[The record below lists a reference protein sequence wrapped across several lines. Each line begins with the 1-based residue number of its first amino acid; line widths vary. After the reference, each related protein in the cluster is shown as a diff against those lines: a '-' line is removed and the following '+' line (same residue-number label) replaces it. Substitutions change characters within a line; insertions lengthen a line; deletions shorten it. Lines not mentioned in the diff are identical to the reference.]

1 MERAADAIRRPR
13 LMIVGAFPPPDTR
26 IFGGVIT
33 SCRLLQQ
40 SSLAQRAALTLID
53 STQIANPPPGWF
65 TRARLAFERTLAYM
79 AMFREPSPDAV
90 LLFCSAGA
98 SFLEKTFMAWYA
110 RLRGVPA
117 ILFPRGG
124 SLMAQGT
131 TAFGRAWL
139 RALCGGT
146 AMVLCQGPAWQRFAT
161 KTLGFPV
168 DRCPV
173 VPNWSA
179 TPQLLEL
186 GRARVRRAEGG
197 IDLLFVGWVEPEKG
211 IRELLEAFRRIAQ
224 ERDVRLNLVGDGHA
238 MPLAREFVEAN
249 NLSSKVR
256 FSGWLSADGLLE
268 AYGEADALVLP
279 SWAEGLPNA
288 MIEAMA
294 AGLAVVVTRVGNVP
308 DVVRDREDA
317 LLVPPKDVDA
327 LAAVLADVVDDDA
340 LRTRLAR
347 AGHDLA
353 SREFAVEAA
362 VERILLAVERVRR

>member
-1 MERAADAIRRPR
+1 MLPVGVKPPR

-40 SSLAQRAALTLID
+40 SSLPRRSVLTLID

-65 TRARLAFERTLAYM
+65 TRARSAFARTLVYM
-79 AMFREPSPDAV
+79 AMFREPRPDAV
-90 LLFCSAGA
+90 LLFCSVGA
-98 SFLEKTFMAWYA
+98 SFLEKTVMAWYA

-139 RALCGGT
+139 RMLCGGA

-161 KTLGFPV
+161 TTLGFPAA
-168 DRCPV
+168 RCPV

-179 TPQLLEL
+179 TPRVLEI
-186 GRARVRRAEGG
+186 GRARMQPARVGVE
-197 IDLLFVGWVEPEKG
+197 LLFVGWVEPEKG
-211 IRELLEAFRRIAQ
+211 IQELLEAFRRVAQ
-224 ERDVRLNLVGDGHA
+224 GRDVHLNLVGDGHA

-249 NLSSKVR
+249 GLQPKIR
-256 FSGWLSADGLLE
+256 FSGWLNADGLVE
-268 AYGEADALVLP
+268 AYKEADVLVLP

-294 AGLAVVVTRVGNVP
+294 AGLAVVITRVGNVP

-327 LAAVLADVVDDDA
+327 LAAALAEVVDDAA
-340 LRTRLAR
+340 LRTRLAH

-353 SREFAVEAA
+353 GREFAVESA